1 MNSKSRWLLSVL
13 FEIPVYA
20 VIVVAYYYLVLSLLG
35 NWVTHLFE
43 TDKRLYAA
51 ACLALI
57 LAQGILLEITTRLLL
72 GAVRKLMR

>member
-1 MNSKSRWLLSVL
+1 MNPKSRWILPILI
-13 FEIPVYA
+13 EIPIYA
-20 VIVVAYYYLVLSLLG
+20 GIVVAYYYLVLSLLG

-57 LAQGILLEITTRLLL
+57 LTQGILLELTTTLLL
-72 GAVRKLMR
+72 RAVRKRIG